1 MKPIKLKIKTKTQ
14 NYPIIIGSDL
24 ISKFSK
30 IIKQNSLSFNKCL
43 LVVDSNVPK
52 KFIAEIKKS
61 LKKNRVFVCF
71 FKANETNKN
80 FLIINKILET
90 LLIKNFS
97 REDCLMSIGGG
108 ITGDVSG
115 FAASQFK
122 RGLKFINIP
131 TTLLGM
137 VDAAHGGKTGIDF
150 KLLKNQIGV
159 FSDPSEVILDS
170 EYLNTLSKD
179 EFLNGYAEIF
189 KHSLLTNKRDLN
201 FNSLINLDFYEDVSF
216 IIDKYSEIKNEIVRS
231 DKFESNYRKILNLGH
246 TIGHA
251 IESYSFRSI
260 NLDELKHGEAIIVG
274 LITELYISHRQ
285 LNFPLSDLEN
295 LKTNVL
301 KYFKRVHLTESD
313 IEEIYD
319 LLVYDK
325 KNEGGI
331 VNFVLLKSI
340 GDPVV
345 DQQTTKELFIESFKF
360 YNKD

>member
-1 MKPIKLKIKTKTQ
+1 MKIDQYSILKEKLRSDKFSSIFILVDENTNKFCLNIFIKKTEIEKFEK
-14 NYPIIIGSDL
+14 III
-24 ISKFSK
+24 
-30 IIKQNSLSFNKCL
+30 NSGEENKNIDSCL
-43 LVVDSNVPK
+43 
-52 KFIAEIKKS
+52 FIWEKLNTFKADRKS
-61 LKKNRVFVCF
+61 L
-71 FKANETNKN
+71 
-80 FLIINKILET
+80 LINLGGGVLT
-90 LLIKNFS
+90 
-97 REDCLMSIGGG
+97 DIGGFVASTYLRG
-108 ITGDVSG
+108 IN
-115 FAASQFK
+115 
-122 RGLKFINIP
+122 FINIP

-179 EFLNGYAEIF
+179 EFLNGYAEVF

-340 GDPVV
+340 GNPVV

>member
-1 MKPIKLKIKTKTQ
+1 MKIDQYSILKEKLRSDKFSSIFILVDENTNKFCLNIFIKKTEIEKFEK
-14 NYPIIIGSDL
+14 III
-24 ISKFSK
+24 
-30 IIKQNSLSFNKCL
+30 NSGEENKNIDSCL
-43 LVVDSNVPK
+43 
-52 KFIAEIKKS
+52 FIWEKLNTFKADRKS
-61 LKKNRVFVCF
+61 L
-71 FKANETNKN
+71 
-80 FLIINKILET
+80 LINLGGGV
-90 LLIKNFS
+90 LS
-97 REDCLMSIGGG
+97 DIGGFVASTYLRG
-108 ITGDVSG
+108 IN
-115 FAASQFK
+115 
-122 RGLKFINIP
+122 FINIP

-179 EFLNGYAEIF
+179 EFLNGYAEVF

-260 NLDELKHGEAIIVG
+260 NLEELKHGEAIIVG